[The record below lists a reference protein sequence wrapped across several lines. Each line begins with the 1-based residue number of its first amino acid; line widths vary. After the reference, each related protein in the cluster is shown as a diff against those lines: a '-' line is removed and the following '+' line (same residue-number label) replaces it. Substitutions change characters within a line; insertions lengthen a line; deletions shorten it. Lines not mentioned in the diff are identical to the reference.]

1 MLNPIQ
7 AGGGGSPPAE
17 AGTPVHVARL
27 GDTVESL
34 LERFGLTDE
43 SSRRAFL
50 DANPRLA
57 RGGLVPPG
65 LVVRLPATAQTEIAS
80 PANATASVETAW
92 TKGFGR
98 AIAGQNDYNEEVRA
112 ALSRWPEADPLILK
126 SILAQETG
134 FDRRAFAA
142 NPYGYAGIAQ
152 LGIAEAREA
161 GLRTGGSRNRR
172 GRNPPVYDRTRDERF
187 DPSKAIPAAAVV
199 LRNKELALKSGVT
212 LRSGLSLP
220 GYEAYGHP
228 VGDERWRFAAAAYN
242 GGQGTIL
249 RAMRHAYADR
259 PPSAVRWSDLVKS
272 PTGDVR
278 QSPLWLAIAEA
289 GMNPRVKFAEI
300 SQYAENVVA
309 RARQQ

>member
-7 AGGGGSPPAE
+7 AGGSGAPPPE
-17 AGTPVHVARL
+17 AGTSVHIARL

-57 RGGLVPPG
+57 GGGLVPPG
-65 LVVRLPATAQTEIAS
+65 FVIRIPATAQPGIDNSAIS
-80 PANATASVETAW
+80 TASIETTW

-112 ALSRWPEADPLILK
+112 AVGRWPDADPLILK

-134 FDRRAFAA
+134 FDRRVFAA

-152 LGIAEAREA
+152 LGLAEAREA
-161 GLRTGGSRNRR
+161 GLRTGASRNRR
-172 GRNPPVYDRTRDERF
+172 GSNPPAYDRTRDERF
-187 DPSKAIPAAAVV
+187 DPAKAIPAAAVV
-199 LRNKELALKSGVT
+199 LRNKELALQSGVT
-212 LRSGLSLP
+212 LRSGLKLP
-220 GYEAYGHP
+220 GYELYGQP
-228 VGDERWRFAAAAYN
+228 GGDERWRLAAAAYN

-249 RAMRHAYADR
+249 RAMRHAYGDSA
-259 PPSAVRWSDLVKS
+259 PAAVRWADLVKS

-289 GMNPRVKFAEI
+289 GMNPRVKFVEI

-309 RARQQ
+309 RARQP